1 MNCPLCNGATEYF
14 AALRWHVC
22 RRCSE
27 ILTRDELVVAAT
39 RRTRREYGAKTYPNM
54 PLARRREMGYA

>member
-1 MNCPLCNGATEYF
+1 MNCPLCNGAVAFSELLSY
-14 AALRWHVC
+14 WVC
-22 RRCSE
+22 TRCCE
-27 ILTRDELVVAAT
+27 MLARDELVVAAT